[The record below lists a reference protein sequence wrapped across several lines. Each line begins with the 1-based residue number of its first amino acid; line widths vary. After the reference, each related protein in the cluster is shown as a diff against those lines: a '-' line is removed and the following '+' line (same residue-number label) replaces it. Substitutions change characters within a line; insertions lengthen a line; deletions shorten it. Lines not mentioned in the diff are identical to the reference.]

1 MATVKKTSTTKQTKT
16 AIILSIVLAVLL
28 FLGAVGFTI
37 GTWDYMVKGETI
49 SLSDRLADGTFP
61 QLNDHVNYTV
71 HAVLGKY
78 AETKHTWGFIPMGRE
93 YHYIILLEDNSVVSL
108 TAKGSLC
115 DELDKN
121 QELTIAYLQ
130 SQGTT
135 EMPQTIEV
143 TGTIHNMD
151 PKIKQYYKET
161 LSSIGATGEVDV
173 HEYTLDTTDTR
184 FSNFCIVLMLLGGSI
199 IFIILAIVSR
209 KRMKKLKDIQ
219 SIAREDAMDP
229 SLNPF
234 LAGNQAASANPYTA
248 GAAPQTPVTPAAPTY
263 DGQTPAAPT
272 YDAQTPVAPTYD
284 AQTPVAPAYDGQ
296 TPIAPAYDGQTPVA
310 PAYDGQTP
318 VAPAY
323 DGQTPVAPAYDGQT
337 PVAPAYDGQ
346 TPAAPTYDLQA
357 PAAPAYDGQTP
368 VAPAYDAQ
376 APAAPTYDAQTYD
389 ASSYTAPTY
398 DSAVPSMDIPDSYP
412 DVSATSY
419 QDPGPD
425 NQ

>member
-1 MATVKKTSTTKQTKT
+1 MATVKKANPVKQSKT
-16 AIILSIVLAVLL
+16 AIILCIVLAVLL
-28 FLGAVGFTI
+28 FLGAAAFTI

-49 SLSDRLADGTFP
+49 SLSQRLADGTFP

-108 TAKGSLC
+108 TAKGSIC

-121 QELTIAYLQ
+121 SELTIAYLQ

-135 EMPQTIEV
+135 EMPSTIEI

-151 PKIKQYYKET
+151 SKIKQYYKET

-173 HEYTLDTTDTR
+173 HEYTIDTTDSR
-184 FSNFCIVLMLLGGSI
+184 FSYFCITLMLAGGGI
-199 IFIILAIVSR
+199 LFIILAIVSK

-234 LAGNQAASANPYTA
+234 LAGNQTPSANPYAA
-248 GAAPQTPVTPAAPTY
+248 GAAPQAPA
-263 DGQTPAAPT
+263 
-272 YDAQTPVAPTYD
+272 YDAQTPVAPAYDAQTPVTPTYD
-284 AQTPVAPAYDGQ
+284 AQTPVAPAYD
-296 TPIAPAYDGQTPVA
+296 AQTPV
-310 PAYDGQTP
+310 T
-318 VAPAY
+318 
-323 DGQTPVAPAYDGQT
+323 
-337 PVAPAYDGQ
+337 
-346 TPAAPTYDLQA
+346 
-357 PAAPAYDGQTP
+357 PAYDGQTP

-376 APAAPTYDAQTYD
+376 APAAPAYDGQTPVAPTYDAQAYD

-398 DSAVPSMDIPDSYP
+398 DSPVPSVDIPDTYP
-412 DVSATSY
+412 DVSAGSY
-419 QDPGPD
+419 QDPGSD

>member
-234 LAGNQAASANPYTA
+234 LAGNQASSANPYTA
-248 GAAPQTPVTPAAPTY
+248 GAAPQTPVTPAAP
-263 DGQTPAAPT
+263 A
-272 YDAQTPVAPTYD
+272 YDAQ
-284 AQTPVAPAYDGQ
+284 AYN
-296 TPIAPAYDGQTPVA
+296 GQTPVA
-310 PAYDGQTP
+310 PAYD
-318 VAPAY
+318 A
-323 DGQTPVAPAYDGQT
+323 
-337 PVAPAYDGQ
+337 
-346 TPAAPTYDLQA
+346 QA
-357 PAAPAYDGQTP
+357 PAAPTYDGQTP

-376 APAAPTYDAQTYD
+376 APVAPTYDAQTYD